1 MKKVIALFV
10 LAAVC
15 VSLTG
20 CGPMLPETAAD
31 GSSWSEDWVTVG
43 SVLGVDTPE
52 GLTPRENNE
61 ALAAKGMYY
70 ATWSMGESSAYVNEE
85 GENAELY
92 DAQVYVLLAGY
103 DAAEKAEASMEK
115 WLAMASSQYAVTQTL
130 SETYNGQ
137 PFTILTYTYTSQT
150 NPFARG
156 ASAFGVYR
164 NYAISIEVSC
174 QENFVGN
181 ELEVLM
187 EFLKNCH
194 YAT

>member
-1 MKKVIALFV
+1 MKKLIVLCV
-10 LAAVC
+10 LAALC
-15 VSLTG
+15 AALTG
-20 CGPMLPETAAD
+20 CGQMLPETAAD
-31 GSSWSEDWVTVG
+31 GSSWNEDWVTVG
-43 SVLGVDTPE
+43 SVLGVDTPA

-70 ATWSMGESSAYVNEE
+70 ATWSIGEASDYVNEE
-85 GENAELY
+85 GEEAELY

-103 DAAEKAEASMEK
+103 DAAEKAEESMEK
-115 WLAMASSQYAVTQTL
+115 WLAMASSQYAVTQTY

-137 PFTILTYTYTSQT
+137 PFTVLTYTYTSQT

-164 NYAISIEVSC
+164 NYAISVEVSC
-174 QENFVGN
+174 QESFDGN
-181 ELEVLM
+181 ELDVLI

-194 YAT
+194 YAA